1 MSDSAK
7 KPKEPSFEDGLKRLE
22 AIVKEL
28 EQGEL
33 ALERSLALYEEGTAL
48 NRALGLR
55 LDDAERRIEVLTRG
69 ADGTIET
76 APFTPP
82 EAGKG

>member
-1 MSDSAK
+1 MADSAK
-7 KPKEPSFEDGLKRLE
+7 KTKEPSFEDGLKRLE

-48 NRALGLR
+48 NHALGLR

-69 ADGTIET
+69 ADGTVAT

-82 EAGKG
+82 DAGKG